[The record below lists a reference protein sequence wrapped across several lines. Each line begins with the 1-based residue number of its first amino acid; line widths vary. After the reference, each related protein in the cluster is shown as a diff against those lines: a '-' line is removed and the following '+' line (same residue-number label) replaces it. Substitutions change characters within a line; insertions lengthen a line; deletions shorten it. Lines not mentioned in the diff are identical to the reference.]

1 MKKTNNK
8 NKSTS
13 KDMKTTI
20 LGILTIIAAV
30 VNAAVALLNG
40 QNVDFGATIAAITA
54 GIGLLKAADAQ

>member
-1 MKKTNNK
+1 
-8 NKSTS
+8 
-13 KDMKTTI
+13 MKTTI